1 MKFWNKAAGV
11 LVAGALLVGTGATV
25 MAAPDA
31 AAQGQATPPAAQT
44 QKQANPLKEALKALR
59 AELKQLHEK
68 IVEQRDLLKGK
79 VQTIKSLLADL
90 KKDPDKNKQQLELAK
105 ADAKELR
112 LLNGD
117 RKQVNEQL
125 KSASTALKA
134 DVKAK
139 EFDQAKADAQHVQT
153 LMQTKLDLLR
163 TMNNKADQ
171 IIAHLRAAN

>member
-1 MKFWNKAAGV
+1 MMKFWNKAAGV
-11 LVAGALLVGTGATV
+11 LVAGALLVGTGVSV
-25 MAAPDA
+25 MAAPDTT
-31 AAQGQATPPAAQT
+31 AQAPAVQT
-44 QKQANPLKEALKALR
+44 QKQANPLKQAVKALR
-59 AELKQLHEK
+59 DQLRKLHES

-79 VQTIKSLLADL
+79 VQTIKSLIADL
-90 KKDPDKNKQQLELAK
+90 KKDPDKNKQQLEVAK

-112 LLNGD
+112 LMNGD

-125 KSASTALKA
+125 KSASTALKT

-139 EFDQAKADAQHVQT
+139 EFDQAKADAEHVQT

-171 IIAHLRAAN
+171 IIARLRAAN